1 MSGNHASATL
11 NRRSAAATGKL
22 HLFPSCPVDWDVD
35 FKLHAPGQTIVEG
48 VLKGGKLESLKVS
61 PESRAKDIVNWLGK
75 ETPYV
80 PPTPG
85 DTQFENPKP
94 SANPPPALSQGK
106 KVTTSSQFNQPG
118 YEAAK
123 AVDGD
128 PRTRWASDFAARS
141 GWLEVDLGEEKEIS
155 RVRLSEVEWPETR
168 EFAIEIKQG
177 DVWKEV
183 ARGTTIDKVKALSFP
198 PVKAQAVRLNV
209 LKAEHAIN
217 LNEFQV
223 FEK

>member
-22 HLFPSCPVDWDVD
+22 HLFPSCPADWDVD

-48 VLKGGKLESLKVS
+48 VLKGGKLESLKVT

-118 YEAAK
+118 YEGRKSRGWRSKNTLGLRLRCAI
-123 AVDGD
+123 GL
-128 PRTRWASDFAARS
+128 ARS
-141 GWLEVDLGEEKEIS
+141 RPRRRK
-155 RVRLSEVEWPETR
+155 RNQPR
-168 EFAIEIKQG
+168 EAFGGRMAG
-177 DVWKEV
+177 DAGVCYRDQ
-183 ARGTTIDKVKALSFP
+183 AR
-198 PVKAQAVRLNV
+198 
-209 LKAEHAIN
+209 
-217 LNEFQV
+217 
-223 FEK
+223 